1 MANVSSITASIV
13 GEVGEQLV
21 RALVP
26 VQAQHLS
33 RGRRVDQ
40 GQCALLAVD
49 LVLGE
54 PQRRRDL
61 DPVDRGDLVAD
72 ADRDVREAVVVGD
85 RQVADQ
91 RLVDRVV
98 DRALD
103 PGGEHG
109 HERDQ
114 RQPDHQRRGG
124 RRRAARV
131 ADRVLVREPAGDA
144 AAAARAARRPPS
156 RQRRDQHRAQQRDP
170 EEDGDRADADPGLA
184 GAQGA
189 EDPERHR
196 RRAEQPEDRAGG
208 GAATTFAGGRRDD
221 AVAQPGDRRTRG
233 WRAAPGP
240 GPRPPRSPTPRTRP
254 MMIVRGSITVPVE
267 GRSMP
272 SAANRPL
279 ITFAKPIPSATPDRG
294 GAEADRRRLED
305 DRGEDLAPRGA
316 QGAQHRELAGP
327 LGDRDREGVE
337 DQEGGDEQRHPGEDQ
352 QRGLDEAGELADVV
366 ALGLDVLLA
375 GLDVEVGGA
384 PPAARRRAGR
394 ARRRP
399 RRRPRSGRTRPPC
412 R

>member
-1 MANVSSITASIV
+1 MGKLRSSAASISRADRRRVGVGIQVDEHVGRAALLAERLRVRVGGRVVADEVAVVGERPDHRQRHRIAADRLRGEGRADVEVLVLGERLVDHRLIV

-26 VQAQHLS
+26 IQAQHLS

-40 GQCALLAVD
+40 GQCALLAAD

-85 RQVADQ
+85 RQIADQ

-144 AAAARAARRPPS
+144 AQPLERRADHG
-156 RQRRDQHRAQQRDP
+156 RQRRDQDRAQQRDP

-189 EDPERHR
+189 GDPERHR

-221 AVAQPGDRRTRG
+221 AVAQPGDRGHAGGAQRRG
-233 WRAAPGP
+233 QGRDHRDHHAEDEADDDRPRLDHGP
-240 GPRPPRSPTPRTRP
+240 G
-254 MMIVRGSITVPVE
+254 RGQV
-267 GRSMP
+267 
-272 SAANRPL
+272 
-279 ITFAKPIPSATPDRG
+279 D
-294 GAEADRRRLED
+294 AERRRT
-305 DRGEDLAPRGA
+305 G
-316 QGAQHRELAGP
+316 
-327 LGDRDREGVE
+327 
-337 DQEGGDEQRHPGEDQ
+337 
-352 QRGLDEAGELADVV
+352 
-366 ALGLDVLLA
+366 
-375 GLDVEVGGA
+375 
-384 PPAARRRAGR
+384 
-394 ARRRP
+394 
-399 RRRPRSGRTRPPC
+399 C
-412 R
+412 